1 MYSDNLKKGCAK
13 RIHPSKF
20 CDSFVSKSKKRSAI
34 NIRRSMLDVRCWTFD
49 VQSVSCS
56 SQAEFHTSTAVGL
69 ISGQSNYQQTVP
81 FWCGFIREVVG
92 SHRKSESQQEIRN
105 LLSTVEFK
113 LTFAQY
119 VVQM

>member
-1 MYSDNLKKGCAK
+1 M
-13 RIHPSKF
+13 
-20 CDSFVSKSKKRSAI
+20 
-34 NIRRSMLDVRCWTFD
+34 FD

-92 SHRKSESQQEIRN
+92 SHRKSESRQEIRN
-105 LLSTVEFK
+105 LSKVELQDVYIYAGPTRVAIRGFIKYLLSYK
-113 LTFAQY
+113 QGRPKK
-119 VVQM
+119 QP